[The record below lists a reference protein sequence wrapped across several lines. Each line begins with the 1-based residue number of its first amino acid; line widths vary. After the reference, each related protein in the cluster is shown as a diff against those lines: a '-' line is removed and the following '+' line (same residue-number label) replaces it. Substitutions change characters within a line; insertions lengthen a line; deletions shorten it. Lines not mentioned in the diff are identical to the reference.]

1 VKRQREEAK
10 ALAQAKALT
19 AKARTATRTAAAED
33 AEYNGPG
40 RGKGRGRG
48 RGRGVMPSSQIPT
61 RLDGG
66 WKGGA
71 ENRNAAV
78 RKSIGG
84 TGVHAD
90 RGPLAKGTAA
100 PEKLHPSWEAK
111 RKLKEKEEI
120 GIVPSQGKK
129 IKF

>member
-1 VKRQREEAK
+1 MKRQREEAK
-10 ALAQAKALT
+10 ALAEAKALT
-19 AKARTATRTAAAED
+19 AKARTATRAVAAEN

-40 RGKGRGRG
+40 RGKGRGCG
-48 RGRGVMPSSQIPT
+48 RDAIPSSQIPT

-84 TGVHAD
+84 TGVRAD
-90 RGPLAKGTAA
+90 RGARRTAE

-111 RKLKEKEEI
+111 RKLKEKQEI
-120 GIVPSQGKK
+120 GVVPSQGKK